1 MNIPGLNLTAIAPQ
15 VIIVI
20 TALVVLLAE
29 LFTGK
34 KSILAYLSLLGIV
47 AAAAASWYLWVGTE
61 QQTFAVPMF
70 QTMAVADGYSL
81 FLNLVFLVTA
91 ALSVLVS
98 INYLVREGMNH
109 GEYYAL
115 LLLATGGMMLMGS
128 ATDLMTVFL
137 ALEILSISLYVLAGF
152 NRADLKSG
160 ESALKYFLL
169 GAFASGFLLY
179 GIALIYGATGTTSLA
194 AIVDFLTVRCSGTM
208 SGSYLFIGL
217 GLLLVGFS
225 FKIALVPFHQW
236 TPDVYEGAPTS
247 VTAFMSV
254 GAKAAGFAALG
265 RLLLYAFPT
274 LLWDWAWALAA
285 LSILTMTLGN
295 LAAIAQTN
303 VKRMLAYS
311 SIAHAGY
318 ILIGII
324 AANEAGMAGV
334 LFYLLAYAFMN
345 VGAFAVVIAVGRE
358 GEPNLELSDY
368 AGLGARQPLL
378 AAAMTVFMFSLAG
391 VPPLAGFFGKFYIF
405 SAAVQAGLV
414 GLAVIGVLNSVV
426 SAFFYLRVI
435 VYMYMREPAR
445 FVVVEARPVLAP
457 PLALAIALA
466 TLGTVML
473 GLLPAPLLTLAQQSI
488 AMLF

>member
-1 MNIPGLNLTAIAPQ
+1 MDISGLNLTAIAPQ
-15 VIIVI
+15 IIIVI

-29 LFTGK
+29 LFIRK
-34 KSILAYLSLLGIV
+34 KSILAYLSLLGIIV
-47 AAAAASWYLWVGTE
+47 AAVVSWYIWDGT
-61 QQTFAVPMF
+61 ASMF
-70 QTMAVADGYSL
+70 QAMAIADGYSL
-81 FLNLVFLVTA
+81 FMNLVFLVTA

-98 INYLVREGMNH
+98 INYLVREGMNY

-115 LLLATGGMMLMGS
+115 LLLATGGMMLMGA

-137 ALEILSISLYVLAGF
+137 ALEILSISLYVLAGL
-152 NRADLKSG
+152 NRADPKSG

-179 GIALIYGATGTTSLA
+179 GIALIYGATGTTNLA
-194 AIVDFLTVRCSGTM
+194 AIVDFLRGADPASGT
-208 SGSYLFIGL
+208 YLFIGL

-225 FKIALVPFHQW
+225 FKIALVPFHMW

-265 RLLLYAFPT
+265 RLLLGAFPT
-274 LLWDWAWALAA
+274 LLQDWVWALAA

-295 LAAIAQTN
+295 LVAIAQTN

-324 AANEAGMAGV
+324 AANKAGMAGV

-358 GEPNLELSDY
+358 GQPHLELSDY
-368 AGLGARQPLL
+368 AGLGAGQPLL
-378 AAAMTVFMFSLAG
+378 AAAMAVFMFSLAG
-391 VPPLAGFFGKFYIF
+391 VPPLAGFLGKFYIF
-405 SAAVQAGLV
+405 SAAVQAGFV
-414 GLAVIGVLNSVV
+414 GLAIIGVLNSIV

-435 VYMYMREPAR
+435 VYMYMREP
-445 FVVVEARPVLAP
+445 VVEARPVLAP

-466 TLGTVML
+466 TLGTIVL
-473 GLLPAPLLTLAQQSI
+473 GLLPTPLLTLAQQSI

>member
-1 MNIPGLNLTAIAPQ
+1 MNITGLNFTAIAPQ
-15 VIIVI
+15 IIIVI
-20 TALVVLLAE
+20 TALVVLLAD
-29 LFTGK
+29 LFANK
-34 KSILAYLSLLGIV
+34 KSILAYLSLLGIIV
-47 AAAAASWYLWVGTE
+47 AAVASWTIWDGTD
-61 QQTFAVPMF
+61 PMF
-70 QTMAVADGYSL
+70 QTMAIADGYSL

-91 ALSVLVS
+91 ALSVLIS
-98 INYLVREGMNH
+98 INYLVREGINY

-128 ATDLMTVFL
+128 ATDLMVVFL

-152 NRADLKSG
+152 NRADPKSG

-179 GIALIYGATGTTSLA
+179 GIALIYGATGTTHLA
-194 AIVDFLTVRCSGTM
+194 AIVDFLTGASTTSGT
-208 SGSYLFIGL
+208 YLFIGL

-225 FKIALVPFHQW
+225 FKIALVPFHMW

-274 LLWDWAWALAA
+274 LLWDWAWALVA
-285 LSILTMTLGN
+285 LSVLTMTLGN

-368 AGLGARQPLL
+368 AGLGSRQPLL
-378 AAAMTVFMFSLAG
+378 AAAMAVFMFSLAG

-405 SAAVQAGLV
+405 SAAVQAGFV
-414 GLAVIGVLNSVV
+414 GLAIIGVLNSVV

-435 VYMYMREPAR
+435 VYMYMREPA
-445 FVVVEARPVLAP
+445 VEARPVLAP
-457 PLALAIALA
+457 PLALAITLA
-466 TLGTVML
+466 ALGTIVL

>member
-1 MNIPGLNLTAIAPQ
+1 MNITALSFTAIAPQ
-15 VIIVI
+15 IIVI
-20 TALVVLLAE
+20 ITALIVLLAE
-29 LFTGK
+29 LFIKK
-34 KSILAYLSLLGIV
+34 KSVLAYLSLLGILV
-47 AAAAASWYLWVGTE
+47 AAAASWRIWDGRE
-61 QQTFAVPMF
+61 HMF

-98 INYLVREGMNH
+98 IHYLVREGINY

-128 ATDLMTVFL
+128 ATDLITVFL

-152 NRADLKSG
+152 NRQDLKSG
-160 ESALKYFLL
+160 EAALKYFLL

-179 GIALIYGATGTTSLA
+179 GIALIYGATGTTNLA
-194 AIVDFLTVRCSGTM
+194 EMADLLRKAGIA

-225 FKIALVPFHQW
+225 FKIALVPFHMW

-274 LLWDWAWALAA
+274 LLQDWAWALVA

-318 ILIGII
+318 ILIGLI
-324 AANEAGMAGV
+324 AANEAGLAGL

-345 VGAFAVVIAVGRE
+345 VGAFAVVMAVGRQ
-358 GEPNLELSDY
+358 GQPNLELSDY

-378 AAAMTVFMFSLAG
+378 AAAMAVFMFSLAG
-391 VPPLAGFFGKFYIF
+391 VPPLAGFFAKFYIF

-414 GLAVIGVLNSVV
+414 GLAIIGVLNSVV

-435 VYMYMREPAR
+435 VYMYMRES
-445 FVVVEARPVLAP
+445 VVAAKPSLVPSLT
-457 PLALAIALA
+457 LAIALTA
-466 TLGTVML
+466 LGTIGL
-473 GLLPAPLLTLAQQSI
+473 GLLPTPLFALAQQSI
-488 AMLF
+488 ALMF

>member
-1 MNIPGLNLTAIAPQ
+1 MNITGLNFTAIAPHI
-15 VIIVI
+15 IIVI
-20 TALVVLLAE
+20 TALVVLLTD
-29 LFTGK
+29 LFTSR
-34 KSILAYLSLLGIV
+34 KSILAYLSLLGIIV
-47 AAAAASWYLWVGTE
+47 AAVVSWYIWDGTD
-61 QQTFAVPMF
+61 PMF

-98 INYLVREGMNH
+98 INYLVREGMNY

-115 LLLATGGMMLMGS
+115 LLLATGGMML
-128 ATDLMTVFL
+128 
-137 ALEILSISLYVLAGF
+137 EILSISLYVLAGL

-179 GIALIYGATGTTSLA
+179 GMALIYGATGTTNLA
-194 AIVDFLTVRCSGTM
+194 AILDFLTGTGTTSGL
-208 SGSYLFIGL
+208 YLFIGL

-225 FKIALVPFHQW
+225 FKIALVPFHMW

-285 LSILTMTLGN
+285 LSVLTMTLGN

-358 GEPNLELSDY
+358 GKPSLELPDY
-368 AGLGARQPLL
+368 AGLGSRQPLL
-378 AAAMTVFMFSLAG
+378 AAAMAVFMFSLAG

-405 SAAVQAGLV
+405 SAAVQADFV
-414 GLAVIGVLNSVV
+414 GLAIIGVLNSVV

-435 VYMYMREPAR
+435 VYMYMREPVA
-445 FVVVEARPVLAP
+445 EARPVLAP
-457 PLALAIALA
+457 PLALAITLA
-466 TLGTVML
+466 ALGTIVL
-473 GLLPAPLLTLAQQSI
+473 GLLPTPLLTLAQQSI
-488 AMLF
+488 AMLFG

>member
-1 MNIPGLNLTAIAPQ
+1 MNIPGLNLTAIAPHI
-15 VIIVI
+15 IIVI

-29 LFTGK
+29 LFTSK
-34 KSILAYLSLLGIV
+34 KSILAYLSLLGIIV
-47 AAAAASWYLWVGTE
+47 AAVVSWTIWDGTD
-61 QQTFAVPMF
+61 PMF

-81 FLNLVFLVTA
+81 FLNLVFLLTA

-98 INYLVREGMNH
+98 INYLVREGMNY

-128 ATDLMTVFL
+128 ATDLMTIFL
-137 ALEILSISLYVLAGF
+137 ALEILSISLYVLAGL

-169 GAFASGFLLY
+169 GTFASGFLLY
-179 GIALIYGATGTTSLA
+179 GIALIYGATSTTNLA
-194 AIVDFLTVRCSGTM
+194 AIVDFLKGAGTTSGT
-208 SGSYLFIGL
+208 YLFIGL
-217 GLLLVGFS
+217 GLLLVGFG
-225 FKIALVPFHQW
+225 FKIALVPFHMW

-274 LLWDWAWALAA
+274 LLGDWAWALAV
-285 LSILTMTLGN
+285 LSVLTMTLGN

-311 SIAHAGY
+311 SVAHAGY

-324 AANEAGMAGV
+324 AANEVGMAGV

-345 VGAFAVVIAVGRE
+345 VGAFAVVIAMGRE
-358 GEPNLELSDY
+358 GEPNLELPNY
-368 AGLGARQPLL
+368 AGLGSRQPWL
-378 AAAMTVFMFSLAG
+378 AAAMTAFMFSLAG

-405 SAAVQAGLV
+405 SAAVQANFV
-414 GLAVIGVLNSVV
+414 GLAIIGVLNSVV

-435 VYMYMREPAR
+435 VYMYMREPVA
-445 FVVVEARPVLAP
+445 EARPVLAP

-466 TLGTVML
+466 ALGTIVL
-473 GLLPAPLLTLAQQSI
+473 GLLPTPLLTLAQQSI
-488 AMLF
+488 VMLF

>member
-1 MNIPGLNLTAIAPQ
+1 MNITGLNFTAIAPQ
-15 VIIVI
+15 IIIVI
-20 TALVVLLAE
+20 TALVVLLAD
-29 LFTGK
+29 LFANK
-34 KSILAYLSLLGIV
+34 KSILAYLSLLGIIV
-47 AAAAASWYLWVGTE
+47 AAVASWTIWDGTD
-61 QQTFAVPMF
+61 PMF
-70 QTMAVADGYSL
+70 QTMAIADGYSL

-91 ALSVLVS
+91 ALSVLIS
-98 INYLVREGMNH
+98 INYLVREGINY

-152 NRADLKSG
+152 NRADPKSG

-179 GIALIYGATGTTSLA
+179 GIALIYGATGTTHLA
-194 AIVDFLTVRCSGTM
+194 AIVDFLTGASTTSGT
-208 SGSYLFIGL
+208 YLFIGL

-225 FKIALVPFHQW
+225 FKIALVPFHMW

-274 LLWDWAWALAA
+274 LLWDWAWALVA
-285 LSILTMTLGN
+285 LSVLTMTLGN

-318 ILIGII
+318 ILMGII

-345 VGAFAVVIAVGRE
+345 VG
-358 GEPNLELSDY
+358 
-368 AGLGARQPLL
+368 
-378 AAAMTVFMFSLAG
+378 FMFSLAG

-405 SAAVQAGLV
+405 SAAVQAGFV
-414 GLAVIGVLNSVV
+414 GLAIIGVLNSVV

-435 VYMYMREPAR
+435 VYMYMREPA
-445 FVVVEARPVLAP
+445 VEARPVLAP
-457 PLALAIALA
+457 PLALAITLA
-466 TLGTVML
+466 ALGTIVL

>member
-1 MNIPGLNLTAIAPQ
+1 MNITGLSFAAIAPQ
-15 VIIVI
+15 IIIVI
-20 TALVVLLAE
+20 TALVVLLAD
-29 LFTGK
+29 LFVNK
-34 KSILAYLSLLGIV
+34 KSILAYLSLLGIIV
-47 AAAAASWYLWVGTE
+47 AMVASWYIWDGTD
-61 QQTFAVPMF
+61 PMF
-70 QTMAVADGYSL
+70 QTMAIADGYSL

-98 INYLVREGMNH
+98 INYLVREGINY

-115 LLLATGGMMLMGS
+115 LLFATGGMMLMGS
-128 ATDLMTVFL
+128 ATDLMVVFL

-152 NRADLKSG
+152 NRADPKSG

-179 GIALIYGATGTTSLA
+179 GIALIYGATGTTHLA
-194 AIVDFLTVRCSGTM
+194 AIVDFLTGTGTTSGT
-208 SGSYLFIGL
+208 YLFIGL

-225 FKIALVPFHQW
+225 FKIALVPFHMW

-274 LLWDWAWALAA
+274 LLWDWAWALVA
-285 LSILTMTLGN
+285 LSVLTMTLGN
-295 LAAIAQTN
+295 LAAIAQTH

-368 AGLGARQPLL
+368 AGLGSRQPLL
-378 AAAMTVFMFSLAG
+378 AAAMAVFMFSLAG

-405 SAAVQAGLV
+405 SAAVQAGFV
-414 GLAVIGVLNSVV
+414 GLAIIGVLNSVV

-435 VYMYMREPAR
+435 VYMYMREPA
-445 FVVVEARPVLAP
+445 VEARPVLAP
-457 PLALAIALA
+457 PLALAITLA
-466 TLGTVML
+466 ALGTIVL

>member
-1 MNIPGLNLTAIAPQ
+1 MNITGLNFTAIAPQ
-15 VIIVI
+15 IIIVI
-20 TALVVLLAE
+20 TALVVLLAD
-29 LFTGK
+29 LFANK
-34 KSILAYLSLLGIV
+34 KSILAYLSLLGIIV
-47 AAAAASWYLWVGTE
+47 AAVASWTIWDGTD
-61 QQTFAVPMF
+61 PMF
-70 QTMAVADGYSL
+70 QTMAIADGYSL

-91 ALSVLVS
+91 ALSVLIS
-98 INYLVREGMNH
+98 INYLVREGINY

-128 ATDLMTVFL
+128 ATDLMVVFL

-152 NRADLKSG
+152 NRADPKSG

-179 GIALIYGATGTTSLA
+179 GIALIYGATGTTHLA
-194 AIVDFLTVRCSGTM
+194 AIVDFLTGTGTTSGT
-208 SGSYLFIGL
+208 YLFIGL

-225 FKIALVPFHQW
+225 FKIALVPFHMW

-274 LLWDWAWALAA
+274 LLWDWVWALAA
-285 LSILTMTLGN
+285 LSVLTMTLGN
-295 LAAIAQTN
+295 LAAIAQTHI
-303 VKRMLAYS
+303 KRMLAYS

-318 ILIGII
+318 ILMGII

-368 AGLGARQPLL
+368 AGLGSRQPLL
-378 AAAMTVFMFSLAG
+378 AAAMAVFMFSLAG

-405 SAAVQAGLV
+405 SAAVQAGFV
-414 GLAVIGVLNSVV
+414 GLAIIGVLNSVV

-435 VYMYMREPAR
+435 VYMYMREPA
-445 FVVVEARPVLAP
+445 VEARPVLAP
-457 PLALAIALA
+457 PLALAITLA
-466 TLGTVML
+466 ALGTIVL

-488 AMLF
+488 AMLFGA

>member
-1 MNIPGLNLTAIAPQ
+1 MNISGLNFTAIAPHI
-15 VIIVI
+15 IIVI
-20 TALVVLLAE
+20 TALVVLLAD
-29 LFTGK
+29 LFTSK
-34 KSILAYLSLLGIV
+34 KSILAYLSLLGIIV
-47 AAAAASWYLWVGTE
+47 AAVVSWYIWDGTD
-61 QQTFAVPMF
+61 PMF

-91 ALSVLVS
+91 ALSVLIS
-98 INYLVREGMNH
+98 INYLVREGMNY

-179 GIALIYGATGTTSLA
+179 GIALIYGATGTTNLA
-194 AIVDFLTVRCSGTM
+194 AIVDFLTGTGTTSGT
-208 SGSYLFIGL
+208 YLFIGL

-225 FKIALVPFHQW
+225 FKIALVPFHMW

-324 AANEAGMAGV
+324 AANEAGIAGV

-368 AGLGARQPLL
+368 AGLGSRQPLL

-391 VPPLAGFFGKFYIF
+391 VPPLAGFFGKFYMF
-405 SAAVQAGLV
+405 SAAVQAGFV
-414 GLAVIGVLNSVV
+414 GLAIIGVLNSVV

-435 VYMYMREPAR
+435 VHMYMREP
-445 FVVVEARPVLAP
+445 VVEARPVLAP

-466 TLGTVML
+466 TLGTIVL
-473 GLLPAPLLTLAQQSI
+473 GLLPTPLLTLAQQSI
-488 AMLF
+488 AMLFGA

>member
-1 MNIPGLNLTAIAPQ
+1 
-15 VIIVI
+15 
-20 TALVVLLAE
+20 
-29 LFTGK
+29 
-34 KSILAYLSLLGIV
+34 
-47 AAAAASWYLWVGTE
+47 
-61 QQTFAVPMF
+61 
-70 QTMAVADGYSL
+70 
-81 FLNLVFLVTA
+81 
-91 ALSVLVS
+91 
-98 INYLVREGMNH
+98 
-109 GEYYAL
+109 
-115 LLLATGGMMLMGS
+115 
-128 ATDLMTVFL
+128 
-137 ALEILSISLYVLAGF
+137 
-152 NRADLKSG
+152 
-160 ESALKYFLL
+160 
-169 GAFASGFLLY
+169 
-179 GIALIYGATGTTSLA
+179 
-194 AIVDFLTVRCSGTM
+194 
-208 SGSYLFIGL
+208 
-217 GLLLVGFS
+217 
-225 FKIALVPFHQW
+225 
-236 TPDVYEGAPTS
+236 
-247 VTAFMSV
+247 MSV

-324 AANEAGMAGV
+324 AANEAGVAGV

-368 AGLGARQPLL
+368 AGLGSRQPLL
-378 AAAMTVFMFSLAG
+378 AAAMAVFMFSLAG

-405 SAAVQAGLV
+405 SAAVQAGFV
-414 GLAVIGVLNSVV
+414 GLAIIGVLNSVV

-435 VYMYMREPAR
+435 VHMYMREP
-445 FVVVEARPVLAP
+445 VVEARSVLAP

-466 TLGTVML
+466 TLGTIVL
-473 GLLPAPLLTLAQQSI
+473 GLLPTPLLTLAQQSI

>member
-1 MNIPGLNLTAIAPQ
+1 MNITALNLTAIAPQ
-15 VIIVI
+15 IIIVI

-29 LFTGK
+29 LFIRK
-34 KSILAYLSLLGIV
+34 KSLLACLSLLGIL
-47 AAAAASWYLWVGTE
+47 AAAMVSWYIWDGRE
-61 QQTFAVPMF
+61 HRF

-98 INYLVREGMNH
+98 IHYLVREGINY

-115 LLLATGGMMLMGS
+115 LLLATGGMMLMG
-128 ATDLMTVFL
+128 AAIDLMVIFL

-152 NRADLKSG
+152 NRQDLKSG
-160 ESALKYFLL
+160 EAALKYFLL

-179 GIALIYGATGTTSLA
+179 GIALLYGATGTTHLA
-194 AIVDFLTVRCSGTM
+194 AIVDFLRGTGTM
-208 SGSYLFIGL
+208 SGTYLFIGL

-225 FKIALVPFHQW
+225 FKIALVPFHVW

-274 LLWDWAWALAA
+274 LLQDWAWALVA

-318 ILIGII
+318 ILIGLI
-324 AANEAGMAGV
+324 AANEAGLAGL
-334 LFYLLAYAFMN
+334 LFYLLVYAFMN
-345 VGAFAVVIAVGRE
+345 VGAFAVVIALGRKDQ
-358 GEPNLELSDY
+358 PHLELSDY
-368 AGLGARQPLL
+368 AGLGARQPVL
-378 AAAMTVFMFSLAG
+378 AAAMAVFMFSLAG
-391 VPPLAGFFGKFYIF
+391 IPPLAGFFAKFYIF
-405 SAAVQAGLV
+405 SAAVQAGFV
-414 GLAVIGVLNSVV
+414 GLAIIGVLNSVV

-435 VYMYMREPAR
+435 VYMYMREPA
-445 FVVVEARPVLAP
+445 VEARPVLAT

-466 TLGTVML
+466 ALGTIVL
-473 GLLPAPLLTLAQQSI
+473 GLLPTPFFALARQSI
-488 AMLF
+488 ALLF